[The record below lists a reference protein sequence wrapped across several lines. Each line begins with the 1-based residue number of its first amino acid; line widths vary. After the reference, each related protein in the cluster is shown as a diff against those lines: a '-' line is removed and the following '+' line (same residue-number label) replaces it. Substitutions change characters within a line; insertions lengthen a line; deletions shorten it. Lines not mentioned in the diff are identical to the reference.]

1 MQKELAAKLSK
12 EVGSTFLFS
21 AFAKG
26 CQQVPVLDAGR
37 AGGFTGKATK
47 ASINV
52 RKCFFEGKAFLEH
65 VLHED
70 DSTAW
75 GVHFLSHDLVR
86 RAGGET
92 KPAVYT
98 GLHGLGH

>member
-1 MQKELAAKLSK
+1 VQKEFAAKRSK
-12 EVGSTFLFS
+12 EVGSTFFFS

-26 CQQVPVLDAGR
+26 CQQVFVLDAGR

-52 RKCFFEGKAFLEH
+52 RERFFKGKAFLKH
-65 VLHED
+65 ILHKD
-70 DSTAW
+70 DSTSW
-75 GVHFLSHDLVR
+75 SVHFLSLDLVR
-86 RAGGET
+86 WASGEAKT
-92 KPAVYT
+92 AVHA